1 MPHWTTKCSDKVV
14 YATVSEAH
22 SGSTDD
28 VGSYLFE
35 LKRDLHIGEAGYP
48 KYVLMGGDQQTYV
61 IMKNLKIKYPDQYAW
76 LYPIPGNWHIMKT
89 AAEVIK
95 YVLNDGGFKVFAAK
109 CGHKGDV
116 CQWQD
121 IHNVLV
127 ATYEALLQ
135 SAVEEYET
143 VDTDKSK
150 DFWKWVH
157 KLTYSNDDEVC
168 CFWSQMLLYLHAYVG
183 FFFAIRSGNWLL
195 RNSCLKVLTELFFAY
210 SRDKYEVLSINAL
223 ADSYTYPKQVLDNFR
238 NGEWTVSYKGRPYHS
253 LALDEAQECIVK

>member
-1 MPHWTTKCSDKVV
+1 M
-14 YATVSEAH
+14 SETH
-22 SGSTDD
+22 SGSADD

-35 LKRDLHIGEAGYP
+35 LRRDLHIGEAGYP
-48 KYVLMGGDQQTYV
+48 KYVLMGGDQQTYA
-61 IMKNLKIKYPDQYAW
+61 IMKNLKSKYPDQYDW
-76 LYPIPGNWHIMKT
+76 LYPVPGDWHIMKT

-95 YVLNDGGFKVFAAK
+95 YVLNDGGFKVFASK
-109 CGHKGDV
+109 CGHKGDI

-135 SAVEEYET
+135 SAVEEYKA
-143 VDTDKSK
+143 VDTDKNK
-150 DFWKWVH
+150 DFWEWVD
-157 KLTYSNDDEVC
+157 KLSSSNDDQVC
-168 CFWSQMLLYLHAYVG
+168 CFWSQMLIYLHAYVG

-223 ADSYTYPKQVLDNFR
+223 ADSYTYPKQVLDNFS
-238 NGEWTVSYKGRPYHS
+238 GQLVTKVDPITV
-253 LALDEAQECIVK
+253 